1 VTYAQAREQVLACLA
16 SRGWKVATRDQ
27 NGRALKVPHATSP
40 DGWLRL
46 WFKPQAVHFT
56 EGNQHSAQHARS
68 LWVDIR
74 HGGPTVVDQ
83 INRAFKRSY

>member
-1 VTYAQAREQVLACLA
+1 MTFTQAREQVLAYLA
-16 SRGWKVATRDQ
+16 GRGWKVATRDQ
-27 NGRALKVPHATSP
+27 NGRPLKVPHATSP

-46 WFKPQAVHFT
+46 WFKSQAVHFT
-56 EGNQHSAQHARS
+56 EQLHNAHYARS